1 MSQQI
6 PINPSVLQWARET
19 SGVTAEDVAR
29 ILNRKS
35 VTAETVAAWERGE
48 GSPSYSQLE
57 ELAYQVYKRPL
68 ALFFFPEPPMEETP
82 RQAFRTLPEYAIE
95 RLSARMRFL
104 VRQAKTMQFNL
115 MELYEGKN
123 TSKRQIVKDLKL
135 AMDMPISEAVV
146 AVRKYI
152 NIDLKEQCTW
162 NSTEKAFKVWRK
174 AFEECGVFVFKEA
187 FKDEPFSGFC
197 LYDDQFPIIIV
208 NNSKPDTRQVFTLFH
223 ELPHLL
229 FGTGGVD
236 MPIDDYFQ
244 FLQGDN
250 KQIEVLC
257 NRFAGAFLVPDDDFD
272 QKIKTISI
280 SDNTIADL
288 AKLYCVSRE
297 VILRKLYDRKLV
309 GSHFYELKVEEWNKG
324 KVKKGSGG
332 DYYRNKGV
340 YLGESYIEL
349 VFSRLYQNRISVQQ
363 LADYLGVKVKNVP
376 GMEELLY
383 AKGGG
388 A

>member
-1 MSQQI
+1 MGVNMSQQI

-135 AMDMPISEAVV
+135 AMDMTISESVV

-152 NIDLKEQCTW
+152 NIDLNEQCKW
-162 NSTEKAFKVWRK
+162 NST
-174 AFEECGVFVFKEA
+174 
-187 FKDEPFSGFC
+187 
-197 LYDDQFPIIIV
+197 
-208 NNSKPDTRQVFTLFH
+208 
-223 ELPHLL
+223 
-229 FGTGGVD
+229 
-236 MPIDDYFQ
+236 
-244 FLQGDN
+244 
-250 KQIEVLC
+250 
-257 NRFAGAFLVPDDDFD
+257 
-272 QKIKTISI
+272 
-280 SDNTIADL
+280 
-288 AKLYCVSRE
+288 
-297 VILRKLYDRKLV
+297 
-309 GSHFYELKVEEWNKG
+309 
-324 KVKKGSGG
+324 
-332 DYYRNKGV
+332 
-340 YLGESYIEL
+340 
-349 VFSRLYQNRISVQQ
+349 
-363 LADYLGVKVKNVP
+363 
-376 GMEELLY
+376 
-383 AKGGG
+383 
-388 A
+388 